1 MLSLR
6 AYQQDIINE
15 IRKNLL
21 QHKKICVQAPCGSG

>member
-6 AYQQDIINE
+6 AYQQNIINE

-21 QHKKICVQAPCGSG
+21 KEKKICVQAPCGSG

>member
-21 QHKKICVQAPCGSG
+21 QYKKICVQAPCGSG